1 MGDGYVGL
9 NFGDYKTGKSLF
21 NFGLETTAFG
31 LTGYGMGKGLNNLQ
45 FTGRASLRDM
55 VNMGLKKGG
64 ITTFTNVGVGT
75 ATFIV
80 NMELNNIVN
89 NTENATATPDPAH

>member
-1 MGDGYVGL
+1 
-9 NFGDYKTGKSLF
+9 
-21 NFGLETTAFG
+21 
-31 LTGYGMGKGLNNLQ
+31 
-45 FTGRASLRDM
+45 
-55 VNMGLKKGG
+55 MGLKKRG